1 MPNAKCQ
8 MPNTKCQMPNAT
20 QFICQMPNAT
30 KHSSQAFI
38 QPPGILTTRHS
49 IKPKSSN
56 KTSTLPSKK
65 STLPDW
71 TPTPKAS
78 LLCQHCPTGLS
89 LVRDPWLRCSGDFWR
104 LLAPLHV
111 VSKWQQQHTATH
123 SSSINREDGKG
134 ERCNEVWP
142 RHRSEWDTQPTPEM
156 PSWKGNQENVNVVV
170 RFVASL
176 WISAA
181 H

>member
-1 MPNAKCQ
+1 MSNAKCQMPNAKCQ
-8 MPNTKCQMPNAT
+8 MTSIRMPNA
-20 QFICQMPNAT
+20 N

-89 LVRDPWLRCSGDFWR
+89 LVRDPWLRCSCNYWR
-104 LLAPLHV
+104 LLAPLQV
-111 VSKWQQQHTATH
+111 ASKCQQQHTAAASTEEGWEGGALQRGLA
-123 SSSINREDGKG
+123 S
-134 ERCNEVWP
+134 
-142 RHRSEWDTQPTPEM
+142 TQ
-156 PSWKGNQENVNVVV
+156 
-170 RFVASL
+170 
-176 WISAA
+176 I
-181 H
+181 